1 MAREDKR
8 IVAITAAMKEGT
20 GLSCFAE
27 EFPDRFF
34 DVGISEQHAVTFAAG
49 LAREG
54 MKPYVAIYSTFLQRG
69 FDQVIHDVAL
79 QKLPVRFILDR
90 AGIVGEDGPT
100 HHGAFD
106 LSYMGMVPD
115 MIVMAPSDEC
125 ELTRMLLTS
134 GSIDTGPSAIRF
146 PRGSAEGVDMGSCG
160 ETVEFGKGRI
170 ISEGED
176 AILIAAGTLVR
187 AAVEGANILASRG
200 VSVTVFDA
208 RFIKP
213 LDGEMID
220 KFGAD
225 DRPIFV
231 IEENAVAGGFGDA
244 VSRHLS
250 RSGFFPKVTRIG
262 IGDIFVPHG
271 RRDELLEELGL
282 TAERIAETVLS
293 STRGT
298 DGGSR

>member
-1 MAREDKR
+1 MARGDDR

-20 GLSCFAE
+20 GLTCFAD
-27 EFPDRFF
+27 EFPERFF

-100 HHGAFD
+100 HHGTFD
-106 LSYMGMVPD
+106 LGYMGMVPG

-134 GSIDTGPSAIRF
+134 GSIDSGPSAIRF
-146 PRGSAEGVDMGSCG
+146 PRGSAVGVDMSSCG
-160 ETVEFGKGRI
+160 EPVEFGKGRVL
-170 ISEGED
+170 SEGGG
-176 AILIAAGTLVR
+176 ATLIAAGTMVLPVLE
-187 AAVEGANILASRG
+187 AAKILASKG
-200 VSVTVFDA
+200 INASVIDA
-208 RFIKP
+208 RFVKP
-213 LDGEMID
+213 LDIEMID
-220 KFGAD
+220 RFGAED
-225 DRPIFV
+225 IPIFV

-244 VSRHLS
+244 VARHLS
-250 RSGFFPKVTRIG
+250 GSGFFPKVIRIG
-262 IGDIFVPHG
+262 IGDTFVPHG
-271 RRDELLEELGL
+271 GRDELLEEFGL

-293 STRGT
+293 STSL
-298 DGGSR
+298 D